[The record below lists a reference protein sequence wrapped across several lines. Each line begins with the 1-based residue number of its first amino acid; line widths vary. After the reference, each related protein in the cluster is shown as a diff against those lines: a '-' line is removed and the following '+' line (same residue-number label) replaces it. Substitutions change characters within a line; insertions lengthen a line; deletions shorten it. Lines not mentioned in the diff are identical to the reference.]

1 MRRLVLEA
9 RSAALATHGPGGSI
23 HVVPVCF
30 AIAGD
35 TVYSAVDEKPKRS
48 TALQRL
54 RNVRANPAVALLVDG
69 YDEDWARLW
78 WVRLTGRGRVLAAGD
93 TAAGAGHGLL
103 RAKYP
108 QYAEHALGEVLAI
121 DVDAWYGWSASAM
134 ADTTPA

>member
-1 MRRLVLEA
+1 
-9 RSAALATHGPGGSI
+9 
-23 HVVPVCF
+23 
-30 AIAGD
+30 
-35 TVYSAVDEKPKRS
+35 
-48 TALQRL
+48 LQRL

-93 TAAGAGHGLL
+93 TAAGAVHGLL

-108 QYAEHALGEVLAI
+108 QYAEHALGEVLAV
-121 DVDAWYGWSASAM
+121 DVDAWYGWSATAM